1 MNTLIVVSAALA
13 INGGVAN
20 PTPHYCLR
28 LVREVVEHALG
39 WEPNEFYRVFW
50 THRVEENT
58 TGEPFAR
65 DLERS
70 MRHAGLQVATPRSGD
85 LVFNHRIAWPYG
97 HAGIMLSSMLVLDV
111 WPNATGPPLRV
122 TPVWE
127 WAPTTVI
134 RLPASLDARVIG
146 RQP

>member
-1 MNTLIVVSAALA
+1 MLAAALA
-13 INGGVAN
+13 LNGIIAT
-20 PTPHYCLR
+20 PQPHYCLR
-28 LVREVVEHALG
+28 LVREIVEHAYG
-39 WEPNEFYRVFW
+39 WAPNEFYQRYW
-50 THRVEENT
+50 THRVEENRS
-58 TGEPFAR
+58 GEPWAR

-70 MRHAGLQVATPRSGD
+70 LRAAGYQVATPQAGD

-127 WAPTTVI
+127 WAPTTII
-134 RLPASLDARVIG
+134 RIPADFR
-146 RQP
+146 R